1 MHDFVPQLC
10 VLNNEPGARRQQQ
23 LRIHAYLFGGL
34 AVRQAG
40 VFYRVSSGSRN
51 PRCQNLDML
60 IHITAS
66 LAPQPAQQASLCLA
80 AQPAKLAAR
89 NSHQNHI
96 RTAMDMRRRCH
107 PSPPIGPHQ
116 AMRIEH
122 EYERAGVLQ
131 YLAAWDVHRAVIFG
145 RCEPKTGKAAFG
157 RLTMS
162 WARSHTAPRGAS
174 SGLST
179 MAHHIAVN
187 VPTTSSAR
195 VIRGSSSSIHR
206 NTLAGSI
213 RSRFT
218 SLSSSGK
225 CSLRTTAPPRKR
237 WRIALSNSARG
248 TPPWA
253 SRSPGA
259 SLAKTWNDASL
270 NPYFPY

>member
-96 RTAMDMRRRCH
+96 RTAMDNMIARL
-107 PSPPIGPHQ
+107 PILDRH
-116 AMRIEH
+116 
-122 EYERAGVLQ
+122 VLK
-131 YLAAWDVHRAVIFG
+131 LVLGTAAWTEDAPYQFAVGF
-145 RCEPKTGKAAFG
+145 EPSAE
-157 RLTMS
+157 
-162 WARSHTAPRGAS
+162 ARDDLIAWCREE
-174 SGLST
+174 
-179 MAHHIAVN
+179 HI
-187 VPTTSSAR
+187 P
-195 VIRGSSSSIHR
+195 
-206 NTLAGSI
+206 L
-213 RSRFT
+213 
-218 SLSSSGK
+218 L
-225 CSLRTTAPPRKR
+225 LQ
-237 WRIALSNSARG
+237 
-248 TPPWA
+248 
-253 SRSPGA
+253 
-259 SLAKTWNDASL
+259 
-270 NPYFPY
+270 

>member
-96 RTAMDMRRRCH
+96 RTAMD
-107 PSPPIGPHQ
+107 
-116 AMRIEH
+116 
-122 EYERAGVLQ
+122 
-131 YLAAWDVHRAVIFG
+131 
-145 RCEPKTGKAAFG
+145 
-157 RLTMS
+157 
-162 WARSHTAPRGAS
+162 
-174 SGLST
+174 
-179 MAHHIAVN
+179 
-187 VPTTSSAR
+187 
-195 VIRGSSSSIHR
+195 
-206 NTLAGSI
+206 I
-213 RSRFT
+213 RSRMTEWCTTRSIAAMVVIGSLKMRFQSEKTRFVEMATLRLSYRSACKVNST
-218 SLSSSGK
+218 SIS
-225 CSLRTTAPPRKR
+225 
-237 WRIALSNSARG
+237 
-248 TPPWA
+248 
-253 SRSPGA
+253 SRSCW
-259 SLAKTWNDASL
+259 T
-270 NPYFPY
+270 